1 MCGIFG
7 VFANYSVTPSIIE
20 GLTKLEYRGYDSSGI
35 SILDEKK
42 QIKTIRSKGKLNN
55 LKEKL
60 KKTKFDGNI
69 GIGHTRWATH
79 GVPSTINA
87 HPHVSE
93 SVSIVHNGII
103 ENYSF
108 LKQIL
113 SKKGYKFKSQTDSEV
128 IAHLLDD
135 QLKNH
140 SPEVAIK
147 MTLSK
152 LEGAFALAILFKDL
166 GILAGAR
173 KGSPLALGI
182 SEDAIFLG
190 SDSVALAP
198 FTEKIIFLEEGD
210 SVFIDGMN
218 YQVYSES
225 FKKVKR
231 KLSISSYTKDN
242 LDKGNFN
249 HYMQKE
255 IYEQPHIIGDSLSRF
270 LDPVNK
276 IIQMP
281 DIKIDWKKI
290 SKINLI
296 ACGTSF
302 YSCQVATYWIEKI
315 VGVSSTAHLASEFRY
330 KPIVEKSDNV
340 LSIFIS
346 QSGET
351 ADTLAALKYAKNNKS
366 KTLSLVNAS
375 ESSIA
380 RESHFVISIAA
391 GPEIG
396 VASTKAFSAQL
407 SVLACLCLIMARK
420 KKRISKKK
428 ELLLTESL
436 LEIPSNMLSVLEIHK
451 KINKVTKKIVNSKSA
466 LFLGRG
472 LMFPIAM
479 EGALKLKEIS
489 YIHAEGYASGEMKH
503 GPIALV
509 DDKVPV
515 IIIAPK
521 DFLFEKNI
529 SNMQEIMAR
538 GGDVILI
545 TDENGKKE
553 INDNSI
559 KKIVLPN
566 VNEFVQPILYSIPV
580 QLIAYFVAVS
590 KGTDVD
596 QPRNLAKSVTVE

>member
-281 DIKIDWKKI
+281 DIKIDWRKI

-436 LEIPSNMLSVLEIHK
+436 LEIPSNMLSVLDIHK
-451 KINKVTKKIVNSKSA
+451 KINKVTKKIVNSRSA

-545 TDENGKKE
+545 TDENGEKE

-580 QLIAYFVAVS
+580 QLIAYIVAVS